1 MKYQELIKEVEGVG
15 KLKLSEQEKFYHDVL
30 NESSN
35 DLEVMVAAIFY
46 LGMAY
51 YYEGNFNKAKE
62 IIEPIILQYQSMPFV
77 RELISAFNLMG
88 VMLYY
93 DGANVSSRYYY
104 EKALQIAMEHEDVG
118 HYCYEYNNISITY
131 VKQEKYEEA
140 LDSILKAKEFMPCC
154 VEDMGAY
161 VYLNLALIYNSLN
174 QVDKALEAFNIGLDE
189 HDGKHIILE
198 DYLNCGIELFSKA
211 GMHSELNRCADE
223 LEKRIETMYAVEYID
238 ACIALFD
245 YYLEQKMFDQVKA
258 ILRYMDSYMV
268 KHPDEIRLGLMV
280 ESSRYKYGKVI
291 CDLDVIILALEKKNA
306 YYEMIFEEEQV
317 RRCHDTERY
326 FDMNRKLQLALENE
340 TKANQVKMRFLASMS
355 HDIRTPINGILGMM
369 QIIRKNWGDMDK
381 LDDSL
386 NKMEVLTKHLN
397 ELVEDVLNM
406 SKLESDHME
415 IVNEPF
421 DLNYMVEELN
431 SLIDAQVS
439 LQNITYHKHME
450 NVVHT
455 HLIGDALQLRRILV
469 NLLTNAIKYNKPNGT
484 IDAFVREVSSDDLQA
499 TFEFE
504 IKDTGIGMSEDYIEN
519 HLFTPFSQAKQDAR
533 TRYEGT
539 GLGMSIVKGLVD
551 KLGGN
556 IDVKSEV
563 GVGTQIKV
571 VLTYQLDTSKNEK
584 QDTSKLDLKD
594 KRILLVEDNE
604 INMEVAEFYL
614 NAVHANVHKAW
625 NGLEAVEKVKEQPNQ
640 YSLILMDIMM
650 PKMNGDEAAKCI
662 RKINPSIPIVAMS
675 AQSEYSIDQTIMNDS
690 ISKPIDEQKLNHILS
705 KYVA

>member
-1 MKYQELIKEVEGVG
+1 MKYQELMKEVEGVG
-15 KLKLSEQEKFYHDVL
+15 KLKLSEQENFYRDVL

-35 DLEVMVAAIFY
+35 DLEVMVAATFY

-118 HYCYEYNNISITY
+118 HYCYEYNNVSITY

-174 QVDKALEAFNIGLDE
+174 QVDKALEAFYMGLDE

-245 YYLEQKMFDQVKA
+245 YYLEQKMFAQVKA
-258 ILRYMDSYMV
+258 ILRYMDSYMA

-306 YYEMIFEEEQV
+306 YYERIFEEEQV

-355 HDIRTPINGILGMM
+355 HDIRTPINGIIGML
-369 QIIRKNWGDMDK
+369 QVIQRCGDDK
-381 LDDSL
+381 QRIKDAYD
-386 NKMEVLTKHLN
+386 KMWI
-397 ELVEDVLNM
+397 
-406 SKLESDHME
+406 SS
-415 IVNEPF
+415 
-421 DLNYMVEELN
+421 
-431 SLIDAQVS
+431 
-439 LQNITYHKHME
+439 
-450 NVVHT
+450 T
-455 HLIGDALQLRRILV
+455 HLLSLV
-469 NLLTNAIKYNKPNGT
+469 NDILDIRTLETDSVVLENKSFELSQLLGRVQTIIDLQASNYKIELFMKTQIEHDHLMGSPTHIEKVLLNLLSNAIKYNKPNGKVYLSVKEKA
-484 IDAFVREVSSDDLQA
+484 DC
-499 TFEFE
+499 FEFVVE
-504 IKDTGIGMSEDYIEN
+504 DTGIGMSEEFIQN
-519 HLFTPFSQAKQDAR
+519 KLFKPFVQ
-533 TRYEGT
+533 
-539 GLGMSIVKGLVD
+539 
-551 KLGGN
+551 
-556 IDVKSEV
+556 
-563 GVGTQIKV
+563 
-571 VLTYQLDTSKNEK
+571 
-584 QDTSKLDLKD
+584 
-594 KRILLVEDNE
+594 
-604 INMEVAEFYL
+604 
-614 NAVHANVHKAW
+614 
-625 NGLEAVEKVKEQPNQ
+625 
-640 YSLILMDIMM
+640 
-650 PKMNGDEAAKCI
+650 
-662 RKINPSIPIVAMS
+662 KINV
-675 AQSEYSIDQTIMNDS
+675 
-690 ISKPIDEQKLNHILS
+690 
-705 KYVA
+705 